1 MIINNFEVLHPDG
14 NLNEVKI
21 RCFNSKTSEEVVVY
35 EDITGI
41 PFHAVLSEC
50 FRIAQEWENNQ

>member
-1 MIINNFEVLHPDG
+1 MIINNFEVLHPDV

-21 RCFNSKTSEEVVVY
+21 RCFNSKTSEELVVY

-41 PFHAVLSEC
+41 PFHAVLLQCVSV
-50 FRIAQEWENNQ
+50 AQEWENNQ